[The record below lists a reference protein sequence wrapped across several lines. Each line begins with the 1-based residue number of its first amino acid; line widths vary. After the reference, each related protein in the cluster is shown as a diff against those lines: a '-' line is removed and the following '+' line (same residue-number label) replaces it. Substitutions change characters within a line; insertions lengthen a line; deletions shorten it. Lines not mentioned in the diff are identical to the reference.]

1 MQKRSLSRQLSGVM
15 TNDTSKTAKI
25 WKNCDNTF
33 AAYR

>member
-25 WKNCDNTF
+25 KKCDNPF
-33 AAYR
+33 AVYR

>member
-25 WKNCDNTF
+25 KKLW
-33 AAYR
+33 

>member
-25 WKNCDNTF
+25 KNCDNTF